1 MAIFPPPFD
10 PNNQIPNGPFYSPET
25 WAVSGP
31 LGPLVLGSGLE
42 VSLRGVLSTMS
53 SGGSVTSV
61 ATGTGLTGGP
71 ITTTGTISLANTSVT
86 PGSYTL
92 ADITVDAQGRI
103 TAASSGTPSSGGTV
117 TSVVA
122 GTGLTGGTITTS
134 GTIALADTAVGV
146 GSYTYGSFT
155 VDAQGRLTAA
165 SDGVPPITCAAFSA
179 KGNLLAGTGASAY
192 SALAVGSDGKVLAA
206 DSACATGLNWVTA
219 CSGTVTSVVAGTG
232 LSGGTITNTGT
243 IALADT
249 AVTAGAYTHGSF
261 TVDAQGR
268 LTAAASG
275 TAPVTAVTGT
285 APIDVT
291 VGLTPV
297 VSIAAASTTASG
309 AVQLYNN
316 TDSSST
322 TLALTAAQGKSLQDQ
337 ITALAVSSNITLGGT
352 YNADTGLV
360 DSVTTQGTTGGLVVG
375 SALPTPAALNNEIF
389 VIVDVQGT
397 NGPNSPT
404 LSHVGDWFLSD
415 GTTWQFLNVGNQP
428 EAATTTTAGVACLS
442 TNALAQAGTDA
453 TTALTPAAGASAYV
467 AKAALTAKGDILGAS
482 AACTPSALA
491 VGTDGQMLVACAST
505 TTGLCWVAQPAAA
518 IPCATVTGKGAIVTG
533 TAASTPTAL
542 TVGTDGQMLVACN
555 AATSGLCWIAQPA
568 AAIPCATVTGK
579 GAIVTGTA
587 ASTPT
592 ALTVGTDGQMLVA
605 CSTATSGLCWIA
617 QPAAA
622 IPCACITA
630 KGALITGTGA
640 STPAALTVGTDGQV
654 LVACSACTSG
664 LTWGS
669 ASGATAATPLAQG
682 TVFGC
687 SGTVFT
693 ALGVCALKSV
703 TTGSGTAVGYCAAG
717 LVTTGTDNT
726 AFGADA
732 LRFVT
737 SGCRNTGLGYGTMFN
752 NFIGDGNTAVGF
764 GSLTGIEGSYNI
776 ALGYESGSNLTT
788 QSYTVTI
795 GSGLLASSNTNNCQ
809 LSIGFA
815 PTPAAQCY
823 WLTGDST
830 KAIKPG
836 AGIIDC
842 AGSCGTVGQVLKSNG
857 ANAVCWGTSGAGASA
872 TPAVE
877 GIVFGCS
884 GTVFT
889 ALGSCALASIAG
901 GTNNT
906 AVGLCAMTATTT
918 GSGNAAFGGDA
929 LKNNVSGN
937 SNTAVGWQ
945 AATAIT
951 TGCSN
956 TVVGTQALKAVTTT
970 NNNTAV
976 GFLALTVSSG
986 ESNTAIGTAALT
998 GITTGSGNTALGS
1011 FAGSLITSGS
1021 RNVVIGAELSVADL
1035 TGSNQFAVGWKDGIN
1050 DCYWLTG
1057 CSTKAIKPGAG
1068 IIDCANS
1075 CGTAGQVLMSNG
1087 SNAICWGA
1095 AGGASAT
1102 PTVAG
1107 VVFGCTIINNTALGS
1122 SALAART
1129 TGASNVAVGHCTL
1142 CSLTTGS
1149 FNAAVGSFALS
1160 SLIAGLGNTAFGAS
1174 TLGTNTVGCQ
1184 NSAFGCTTLLSN
1196 TTGCFNTGLGSNA
1209 LRASTTGSSNTA
1221 VGAQSMSFA
1230 TTGCFNTAVG
1240 TCSLIGISTGCGNVM
1255 VGGLNSA
1262 GTYAVPFNPNSENDR
1277 VVIGSTSTTNA
1288 YIQVAWT
1295 VTSDARD
1302 KTNVTALPVGLDL
1315 VNQLNPVSFQ
1325 FKESRECDTA
1335 TGPVRYGFLAQE
1347 VLAAEGENPVI
1358 VDTEVPEHLKVTNDH
1373 FNAVLV
1379 KAIQE
1384 LSAKVEALE
1393 VKLEANG

>member
-1 MAIFPPPFD
+1 MAIFPPPFN
-10 PNNQIPNGPFYSPET
+10 PNNQTPNGPFYFPET
-25 WAVSGP
+25 WSLAGP

-42 VSLRGVLSTMS
+42 VSLRGVLSATS
-53 SGGSVTSV
+53 SGGSVTNV

-86 PGSYTL
+86 PGSYSL
-92 ADITVDAQGRI
+92 ASITVDAQGRI
-103 TAASSGTPSSGGTV
+103 TAASSGSAGTV

-134 GTIALADTAVGV
+134 GTIALADTAVGA

-165 SDGVPPITCAAFSA
+165 
-179 KGNLLAGTGASAY
+179 
-192 SALAVGSDGKVLAA
+192 
-206 DSACATGLNWVTA
+206 
-219 CSGTVTSVVAGTG
+219 
-232 LSGGTITNTGT
+232 
-243 IALADT
+243 
-249 AVTAGAYTHGSF
+249 
-261 TVDAQGR
+261 
-268 LTAAASG
+268 ASG
-275 TAPVTAVTGT
+275 IAPVTAVTGT

-291 VGLTPV
+291 AGLTPV
-297 VSIAAASTTASG
+297 VSISAASTTASG
-309 AVQLYNN
+309 AVQLYDN
-316 TDSSST
+316 TNSSST
-322 TLALTAAQGKSLQDQ
+322 TLALTAAQGKNLQDQ
-337 ITALAVSSNITLGGT
+337 ITALAISSNITLGGT

-404 LSHVGDWFLSD
+404 LSHVGDWFLSN
-415 GTTWQFLNVGNQP
+415 GTTWQFLNVANQP
-428 EAATTTTAGVACLS
+428 GAATTTTAGVVCLS

-542 TVGTDGQMLVACN
+542 TVGA
-555 AATSGLCWIAQPA
+555 
-568 AAIPCATVTGK
+568 
-579 GAIVTGTA
+579 
-587 ASTPT
+587 
-592 ALTVGTDGQMLVA
+592 DGQMLVA
-605 CSTATSGLCWIA
+605 CSTATSGLCWVA

-630 KGALITGTGA
+630 KGALITGTAA

-654 LVACSACTSG
+654 LVACAACTSG
-664 LTWGS
+664 LTWAAAAG
-669 ASGATAATPLAQG
+669 ASAATPLAQG

-693 ALGVCALKSV
+693 ALGTGALASV
-703 TTGSGTAVGYCAAG
+703 TS
-717 LVTTGTDNT
+717 GTDNT
-726 AFGADA
+726 AVGFCAMNATTTGLRNSAFGTSA
-732 LRFVT
+732 LT
-737 SGCRNTGLGYGTMFN
+737 CNTTGGMNTGVGYGSLFN
-752 NFIGDGNTAVGF
+752 NVTGCGNTAIGL
-764 GSLTGIEGSYNI
+764 GSLSGIKGSYNT
-776 ALGYESGSNLTT
+776 ALGNDSGSNLTT

-795 GSGLLASSNTNNCQ
+795 GYGLLASSNVNDCQ

-815 PTPAAQCY
+815 PTPATQCY
-823 WLTGDST
+823 WLTGD
-830 KAIKPG
+830 
-836 AGIIDC
+836 
-842 AGSCGTVGQVLKSNG
+842 
-857 ANAVCWGTSGAGASA
+857 
-872 TPAVE
+872 
-877 GIVFGCS
+877 
-884 GTVFT
+884 
-889 ALGSCALASIAG
+889 
-901 GTNNT
+901 
-906 AVGLCAMTATTT
+906 
-918 GSGNAAFGGDA
+918 
-929 LKNNVSGN
+929 
-937 SNTAVGWQ
+937 
-945 AATAIT
+945 
-951 TGCSN
+951 
-956 TVVGTQALKAVTTT
+956 
-970 NNNTAV
+970 
-976 GFLALTVSSG
+976 
-986 ESNTAIGTAALT
+986 
-998 GITTGSGNTALGS
+998 
-1011 FAGSLITSGS
+1011 
-1021 RNVVIGAELSVADL
+1021 
-1035 TGSNQFAVGWKDGIN
+1035 
-1050 DCYWLTG
+1050 
-1057 CSTKAIKPGAG
+1057 STKAIKPGAG

-1087 SNAICWGA
+1087 SNAVCWGA
-1095 AGGASAT
+1095 AGGASAAT

-1107 VVFGCTIINNTALGS
+1107 VVFGCTIINNTALGCN
-1122 SALAART
+1122 ALAART
-1129 TGASNVAVGHCTL
+1129 TGASNVAIGHCAL
-1142 CSLTTGS
+1142 CSLTTGQ
-1149 FNAAVGSFALS
+1149 FNVATGSFALS
-1160 SLIAGLGNTAFGAS
+1160 SLITGLGNTSFGAS
-1174 TLGTNTVGCQ
+1174 TLPSNTVGLN
-1184 NSAFGCTTLLSN
+1184 NSAFGCTALLAN
-1196 TTGCFNTGLGSNA
+1196 ITGCFNTGLGANA
-1209 LRASTTGSSNTA
+1209 LRQSTTGCNNTA
-1221 VGAQSMSFA
+1221 VGSQSLGYA
-1230 TTGCFNTAVG
+1230 TTGANNTAVG
-1240 TCSLIGISTGCGNVM
+1240 TCSLVGISTGCGNVM

-1295 VTSDARD
+1295 VVSDARD

-1335 TGPVRYGFLAQE
+1335 HGPVRYGFLAQE

-1393 VKLEANG
+1393 AKLEANG